1 MNKKLLWLIALLL
14 LLNLV
19 QCTRSCNSSRLQK
32 NTEIVLVQK
41 DSIIQ
46 SQKDYIVKLKS
57 DSALMDSKISNLT
70 TLVELSKGNLEKF
83 TEAAKSW
90 KSQTTIKLVQDE
102 KEQ

>member
-1 MNKKLLWLIALLL
+1 
-14 LLNLV
+14 
-19 QCTRSCNSSRLQK
+19 
-32 NTEIVLVQK
+32 
-41 DSIIQ
+41 
-46 SQKDYIVKLKS
+46 
-57 DSALMDSKISNLT
+57 MDSKISNLT